1 MDVNQLSWFLKPS
14 ELMPKIYLIGEPTVL
29 SCCPTK
35 TKPNAGP
42 YNTQKIKVKC
52 MVECSTA
59 HKHEPP
65 QYSNN

>member
-1 MDVNQLSWFLKPS
+1 
-14 ELMPKIYLIGEPTVL
+14 MPKIYLIGEPTVL

-42 YNTQKIKVKC
+42 YNTQKIKVKR
-52 MVECSTA
+52 MVECSTLDEL
-59 HKHEPP
+59 EPP